1 MTAWPRSLLAAVALS
16 AAILSFCCR
25 AEVVL
30 AAPVAWASVVNALV
44 DDWHGDG
51 GGGVKV
57 VFGDSDDQAIEI
69 EMGARAYDL
78 FIAGDPHAVYRVL
91 SKQMIGNP
99 QPLASSPLVLV
110 VTNQDP
116 PIDAAIDLTA
126 LGESEK
132 LAVGDPR
139 SDGVGIATRDVL
151 GQEGRWETLQN
162 RLLIVAGSR
171 AVVQAVQ
178 QGEACCGIA
187 LRADLAHADR
197 LHEVGSPLLD
207 APAPQYTYVV
217 APVAGRPR
225 DEVLRF
231 LGFLHSGKAAREMA
245 ARGFTPA
252 RDE

>member
-44 DDWHGDG
+44 DYWHGDG

-99 QPLASSPLVLV
+99 
-110 VTNQDP
+110 
-116 PIDAAIDLTA
+116 
-126 LGESEK
+126 
-132 LAVGDPR
+132 
-139 SDGVGIATRDVL
+139 
-151 GQEGRWETLQN
+151 
-162 RLLIVAGSR
+162 
-171 AVVQAVQ
+171 
-178 QGEACCGIA
+178 
-187 LRADLAHADR
+187 
-197 LHEVGSPLLD
+197 
-207 APAPQYTYVV
+207 
-217 APVAGRPR
+217 
-225 DEVLRF
+225 
-231 LGFLHSGKAAREMA
+231 
-245 ARGFTPA
+245 
-252 RDE
+252 